1 MSMHRI
7 LASLILGC
15 FPAFAYE
22 VSISVITRG
31 LLSSD
36 NEVNINVESL
46 VDSTGSGKITVLSS
60 LKK

>member
-1 MSMHRI
+1 MHRI

-15 FPAFAYE
+15 FPVLAYE
-22 VSISVITRG
+22 VSISVFTRG

-36 NEVNINVESL
+36 NEVKINVESS
-46 VDSTGSGKITVLSS
+46 VDSTGSGKIRVLSC